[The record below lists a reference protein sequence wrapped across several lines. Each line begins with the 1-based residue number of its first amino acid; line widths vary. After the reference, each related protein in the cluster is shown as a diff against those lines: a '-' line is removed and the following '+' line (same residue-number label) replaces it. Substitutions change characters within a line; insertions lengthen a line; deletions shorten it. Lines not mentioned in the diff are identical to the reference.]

1 MRPSSSGRWAPT
13 YQSPDAGLE
22 RLNVVELCD
31 VTGRVRDRQGLH
43 RVALGNTDPIGFI
56 TGGAPHRIWLQ
67 KKERESLVADSKTF
81 QKKKEVLGRE
91 VTRREDRDKEV

>member
-1 MRPSSSGRWAPT
+1 MRPSSSGKWAPT

-31 VTGRVRDRQGLH
+31 VTGRVRERHELH
-43 RVALGNTDPIGFI
+43 SVALGNTDPIGFI

-67 KKERESLVADSKTF
+67 KRERVKQVNQSHFKER
-81 QKKKEVLGRE
+81 KKEYWQE
-91 VTRREDRDKEV
+91 IEQRRHKT